1 MGGKIKILFLIV
13 GIFIFLSIKIDTQ
26 AQELTEG
33 ELNTLLDDIK
43 NAFKVAGID
52 RGYVQYDEINNKIEL
67 TGVFKDYDEF
77 LSAFMIAQAR
87 AGVSKVSPAY
97 NPTTTVIKIKTA
109 EKCIS
114 QLMLGRSLECKTYI
128 EYKETVSTELL
139 DKKMISKKHDKL
151 KPQIDKKMISK
162 KHDKLKPQMISEV
175 EDKLALIV
183 AVSKYRD
190 ERIPKLHGPPNDAE
204 LVKEV
209 LEQRGYKTVVLKD
222 ENATLINV
230 LQTIEKELASLKP
243 NGSFLLYVSTHGAP
257 IEPNGMIGFVMY
269 DTNIKE
275 VKCKTLENTVTKLNQ
290 SENKKESVV
299 SAPEEK
305 SKPFRA
311 FSFDIN
317 KILKTQ
323 GKKEEVSAKTKDIII
338 TANKMCSLLES
349 SLKMSDVLK
358 IISSINKPIRFI
370 SIIDTCYS
378 GSALKH
384 LIEGLKEEVYHP
396 EPKVV
401 ERLVYTI
408 DKDFIYSA
416 AASGEQPSLEY
427 PVGEKKFGVYT
438 YFYFNNLPK
447 NEYDTE
453 LTYKLSF
460 NEIKKVSSNACKILK
475 QKDINNRCLESG
487 QAPIYIKNKNNVNT
501 KL

>member
-13 GIFIFLSIKIDTQ
+13 GILIFLNIKIDIR
-26 AQELTEG
+26 AQELVES
-33 ELNTLLDDIK
+33 ELNTLLDDINK
-43 NAFKVAGID
+43 AFKVAGIE
-52 RGYVQYDEINNKIEL
+52 RAYVQFNEIDKKIEL

-77 LSAFMIAQAR
+77 LSAFMIAQAH

-97 NPTTTVIKIKTA
+97 NPATTVIKIKTA

-114 QLMLGRSLECKTYI
+114 QLMLERSLECKSYI
-128 EYKETVSTELL
+128 EYKEPINMELF
-139 DKKMISKKHDKL
+139 DKKMISKKQDKL
-151 KPQIDKKMISK
+151 KSQE
-162 KHDKLKPQMISEV
+162 ISEV
-175 EDKLALIV
+175 EDKLALII
-183 AVSKYRD
+183 AVGKYQY
-190 ERIPKLHGPPNDAE
+190 INNWLQGPPNDAE
-204 LVKEV
+204 LVREILK
-209 LEQRGYKTVVLKD
+209 QRGYKTVVLKD
-222 ENATLINV
+222 ENATLKNV

-243 NGSFLLYVSTHGAP
+243 NGTFLLYVSTHGTP

-275 VKCKTLENTVTKLNQ
+275 VKCKTLENAKTKFHQ
-290 SENKKESVV
+290 SEDKKESIVN
-299 SAPEEK
+299 APEEK
-305 SKPFRA
+305 SKPFKGVL
-311 FSFDIN
+311 FDIN

-323 GKKEEVSAKTKDIII
+323 QNTDKISAKTKDIII
-338 TANKMCSLLES
+338 TANQMCNLVES

-358 IISSINKPIRFI
+358 IVSSINKPIRFI

-401 ERLVYTI
+401 EKLVHTI
-408 DKDFIYSA
+408 EKDFIYSS
-416 AASGEQPSLEY
+416 AASGEQPSMETQF
-427 PVGEKKFGVYT
+427 PEGKTFGVYT
-438 YFYFNNLPK
+438 YYYFNNLPK

-460 NEIKKVSSNACKILK
+460 NEIRKVSSDFCKK
-475 QKDINNRCLESG
+475 EKSKNINNRCSESG
-487 QAPIYIKNKNNVNT
+487 QTPIYIKNKKNLNT

>member
-13 GIFIFLSIKIDTQ
+13 GILIFLNIKIDIQ
-26 AQELTEG
+26 AQELSESQLT
-33 ELNTLLDDIK
+33 TLLDDIN
-43 NAFKVAGID
+43 NAFKVAGIE
-52 RGYVQYDEINNKIEL
+52 RAYVQFNEIDNKIEL

-77 LSAFMIAQAR
+77 LSAFMIAQAH

-128 EYKETVSTELL
+128 DYKEPTNMELL
-139 DKKMISKKHDKL
+139 GKKLILEKQDKL
-151 KPQIDKKMISK
+151 KSQEIP
-162 KHDKLKPQMISEV
+162 EV
-175 EDKLALIV
+175 EDKLAIII
-183 AVSKYRD
+183 AVGKYQN
-190 ERIPKLHGPPNDAE
+190 IPKDKWLLGPPNDAE
-204 LVKEV
+204 LVRKF
-209 LEQRGYKTVVLKD
+209 LKQRGYKTVVLKD
-222 ENATLINV
+222 ENATLKNV

-243 NGSFLLYVSTHGAP
+243 KGTFLLYVSTHGAP

-269 DTNIKE
+269 DSNIKE
-275 VKCKTLENTVTKLNQ
+275 VKCKTLENALTKFSQ
-290 SENKKESVV
+290 SEDKKESIVNTT
-299 SAPEEK
+299 EEK
-305 SKPFRA
+305 SKPFKA
-311 FSFDIN
+311 LLFDIN

-323 GKKEEVSAKTKDIII
+323 QNKEEISAKAKDIIT

-358 IISSINKPIRFI
+358 IVSNVNKPIRFI
-370 SIIDTCYS
+370 SIVDTCYS

-401 ERLVYTI
+401 DKLVHTI
-408 DKDFIYSA
+408 EKDFIYSS
-416 AASGEQPSLEY
+416 AASGEQPSMETQF
-427 PVGEKKFGVYT
+427 PEGKTFGVYT
-438 YFYFNNLPK
+438 YYYFNNLPK

-460 NEIKKVSSNACKILK
+460 NEIKKVSSDFCKREK
-475 QKDINNRCLESG
+475 SKNINNRCSESG
-487 QAPIYIKNKNNVNT
+487 QTPIYIKNKAGMNT

>member
-33 ELNTLLDDIK
+33 ELNTLLDDINK
-43 NAFKVAGID
+43 AFKVAGIE
-52 RGYVQYDEINNKIEL
+52 RAYVQFNEIDNKVEL

-77 LSAFMIAQAR
+77 LSAFMIAQAH

-128 EYKETVSTELL
+128 EYKEPINMELL
-139 DKKMISKKHDKL
+139 EKKLILEKQDKL
-151 KPQIDKKMISK
+151 KSQEIP
-162 KHDKLKPQMISEV
+162 EV
-175 EDKLALIV
+175 EDKLAIII
-183 AVSKYRD
+183 AVGKYQNL
-190 ERIPKLHGPPNDAE
+190 PKNNWLQGPPNDAE
-204 LVKEV
+204 FVREILK
-209 LEQRGYKTVVLKD
+209 QRGYKTVVLKD
-222 ENATLINV
+222 ENATLKNV

-243 NGSFLLYVSTHGAP
+243 NGTFLLYVSTHGTP
-257 IEPNGMIGFVMY
+257 KEPNGMIGFVMY
-269 DTNIKE
+269 DSNIK
-275 VKCKTLENTVTKLNQ
+275 VTKCKTLDNAITKFSQ

-299 SAPEEK
+299 NTPEDK
-305 SKPFRA
+305 SKPFKA
-311 FSFDIN
+311 FSLDIS

-323 GKKEEVSAKTKDIII
+323 ENKEEVPAKTKDIII
-338 TANKMCSLLES
+338 TASQMCELVES

-358 IISSINKPIRFI
+358 IVSNVNKPIRFI
-370 SIIDTCYS
+370 SIVDTCYS

-396 EPKVV
+396 EPKVI
-401 ERLVYTI
+401 EKLVHTI
-408 DKDFIYSA
+408 DKDFIYSS
-416 AASGEQPSLEY
+416 AASGEQPSMETQF
-427 PVGEKKFGVYT
+427 PEGKTFGVYT
-438 YFYFNNLPK
+438 YYYFNNLQK

-460 NEIKKVSSNACKILK
+460 NEVKKLSSDSCKKEKLKNLNAKCSE
-475 QKDINNRCLESG
+475 DG
-487 QAPIYIKNKNNVNT
+487 QTPIYIKNKKSINT